1 MKFIMVVIICF
12 GVDCQAIFEENPYER
27 YDICMET
34 ASSTAQFMQYTYPES
49 SGQVDCLNSK
59 EFELL
64 QEQLENGEKLT
75 LPNQENQIS
84 A

>member
-1 MKFIMVVIICF
+1 MKFFLVVVICF
-12 GVDCQAIFEENPYER
+12 GVDCQAIFEENAYER

-34 ASSTAQFMQYTYPES
+34 AASTAQFMQYTYPES
-49 SGQVDCLNSK
+49 SGQVDCLTES
-59 EFELL
+59 EFEILK
-64 QEQLENGEKLT
+64 EQLEKGEKLT

>member
-1 MKFIMVVIICF
+1 MKFFLVVVICF
-12 GVDCQAIFEENPYER
+12 GVDCQAIFEENSYDR

-34 ASSTAQFMQYTYPES
+34 AASTAQFMQYTYPES
-49 SGQVDCLNSK
+49 SGQVDCLTES

-64 QEQLENGEKLT
+64 KEQMENGENLT
-75 LPNQENQIS
+75 LPNKEKPIS

>member
-1 MKFIMVVIICF
+1 MKFFLVVIICF

-34 ASSTAQFMQYTYPES
+34 AASTAQFMQYTYPES
-49 SGQVDCLNSK
+49 SGQVDCLTES
-59 EFELL
+59 EFEILK
-64 QEQLENGEKLT
+64 EQLEKGEKLT

>member
-12 GVDCQAIFEENPYER
+12 GVDCQAIFEETPYER
-27 YDICMET
+27 YDLCMET
-34 ASSTAQFMQYTYPES
+34 AASTAQYMQYTYPES
-49 SGQVDCLNSK
+49 AGQVNCYTER

-64 QEQLENGEKLT
+64 QEQLENGVPLT
-75 LPNQENQIS
+75 LPKQENPTS